1 MAVRS
6 GVFLPTNSLFHERY
20 RIVRGIKAGAMGA
33 VHEARDE
40 RTNSPCALKTMLP
53 GVLDDETARNRFEQE
68 AKITGDIRSDH
79 IVRVTDAGV
88 DDETGMPFLVMEL
101 LQGEELGSLLKKRG
115 PFPLEDTLLY
125 LTQVALALD
134 KAHAAS
140 IVHRDLKP
148 GNLFLTQCDD
158 GSPCVKILDFGIAK
172 MMSEGQTHATQ
183 TVGTPMYMAPEQ
195 IIGKSALIGAP
206 TDVLSLVHITY
217 TLLTGES
224 YWHEE
229 AKKVGVYAL
238 IQNVVAGPTELPT
251 QRALRRR
258 GVTLPEWFDVWFA
271 KGTANHPDDRFQRAT
286 EAMAEFKEQYAES
299 GPQSFRVGPRP
310 RREMGSSS
318 DLNLDVHALQQPE
331 VKQSESKHPEP
342 KHRSEISSTTRK
354 PVEME
359 APPASLRTAGR
370 SRWVAP
376 LVGLSLM
383 MTTIA
388 IGLALKMTLSGAP
401 PPFIAQRAFSE
412 GLPKVPEVKPPPV
425 DTTAAPTVPASASV
439 AKPEEKSDVAPQPPS
454 SPSSVVAVPGQT
466 SAPTAVPTGKTTA
479 TTKTKYVPPGSID

>member
-1 MAVRS
+1 PSM
-6 GVFLPTNSLFHERY
+6 P
-20 RIVRGIKAGAMGA
+20 GI
-33 VHEARDE
+33 
-40 RTNSPCALKTMLP
+40 
-53 GVLDDETARNRFEQE
+53 
-68 AKITGDIRSDH
+68 ITSSRIRSCGWL
-79 IVRVTDAGV
+79 RAMASASG
-88 DDETGMPFLVMEL
+88 
-101 LQGEELGSLLKKRG
+101 
-115 PFPLEDTLLY
+115 PLEA
-125 LTQVALALD
+125 V
-134 KAHAAS
+134 
-140 IVHRDLKP
+140 
-148 GNLFLTQCDD
+148 
-158 GSPCVKILDFGIAK
+158 
-172 MMSEGQTHATQ
+172 
-183 TVGTPMYMAPEQ
+183 
-195 IIGKSALIGAP
+195 
-206 TDVLSLVHITY
+206 
-217 TLLTGES
+217 
-224 YWHEE
+224 
-229 AKKVGVYAL
+229 
-238 IQNVVAGPTELPT
+238 
-251 QRALRRR
+251 
-258 GVTLPEWFDVWFA
+258 VTLPEWFDVWFA

-370 SRWVAP
+370 SRWVAA